1 MTFPIELDPYVQLS
15 LDGHWR
21 HPLLDESILP
31 EDPLHIALS
40 AWKAGN
46 VPSFD
51 IQSKFA
57 KRGWAGPS
65 RGKEAGRRFVV
76 RYVNLEAT
84 ARCNQRCNFCPV
96 SISQRPP
103 HVMSMKRFEG
113 IVGDLEFAKDD
124 IKGVFLF
131 GYNEPSLD
139 LSLLERV
146 AVLRQNNLP
155 VALNTNGSGFAPK
168 LTDALA
174 SSAAAIAERFQ
185 DSPFHVQAYPTMNR
199 AGLVPEA
206 GKAYNHKG
214 LMGCDCMGSRA
225 VEHIQIDAEGN
236 VILCCQDYHSEAR
249 MGHWQQPGD
258 MMRILSSDRA
268 RDLRNLVHGV
278 VEAPDDFVCR
288 KCEFALAKKPV
299 E

>member
-31 EDPLHIALS
+31 EDPLHMALS

-51 IQSKFA
+51 IQSK
-57 KRGWAGPS
+57 
-65 RGKEAGRRFVV
+65 
-76 RYVNLEAT
+76 
-84 ARCNQRCNFCPV
+84 
-96 SISQRPP
+96 
-103 HVMSMKRFEG
+103 
-113 IVGDLEFAKDD
+113 FAKDD

-174 SSAAAIAERFQ
+174 SSAASIVERFQ
-185 DSPFHVQAYPTMNR
+185 DSPFDVQAYPTMNR

-206 GKAYNHKG
+206 GKAYNHER
-214 LMGCDCMGSRA
+214 LMGYDCMGSRA

-258 MMRILSSDRA
+258 MMRVLSSDRA

-278 VEAPDDFVCR
+278 VEAPDDFLCR
-288 KCEFALAKKPV
+288 KCEFALVEKPV